1 MDPAIEDLISLINF
15 ELDPTFVIRYIQS
28 GVEYYLKDMDFV
40 ITQDSLIRT
49 RNWTDTTATA
59 LRFHDFD
66 EISNFI
72 KHQMIDT
79 DVSIKEIM

>member
-15 ELDPTFVIRYIQS
+15 ELEPTYVIRYNQ
-28 GVEYYLKDMDFV
+28 GGYEYYLKDMEFD
-40 ITQDSLIRT
+40 ITQDNLVRT

-59 LRFHDFD
+59 LRFHEFD

-72 KHQMIDT
+72 KHQLIDT
-79 DVSIKEIM
+79 DVSIKEII